1 MSTVALLS
9 SIASV
14 LRDVNAVLDAPADDP
29 RRDVVR
35 ARVAEVLAD
44 VNAAGATADLDRSD
58 RFYDT
63 FPRGI

>member
-1 MSTVALLS
+1 
-9 SIASV
+9 V

-44 VNAAGATADLDRSD
+44 VTAAGATADLDRSD

>member
-1 MSTVALLS
+1 MTTVRLLS

-14 LRDVNAVLDAPADDP
+14 LRDVNAVLDAPANDP

-44 VNAAGATADLDRSD
+44 VTAAGATADLDRSD
-58 RFYDT
+58 RFYRE

>member
-1 MSTVALLS
+1 MTTVRLLS
-9 SIASV
+9 SVASV
-14 LRDVNAVLDAPADDP
+14 LRDVNAVLDVPADDP

-44 VNAAGATADLDRSD
+44 VNAAGATADLERTD
-58 RFYDT
+58 RFYRD

>member
-44 VNAAGATADLDRSD
+44 VNAAGATADLARTD
-58 RFYDT
+58 RFYRD

>member
-1 MSTVALLS
+1 
-9 SIASV
+9 
-14 LRDVNAVLDAPADDP
+14 VNAVLDAPADDP

-44 VNAAGATADLDRSD
+44 VNAAGVTADLDRTD
-58 RFYDT
+58 RFYRD